1 MDPHERSHTSYIGL
15 GDTPTLFVATLQKS
29 TMFLNRERCAVVN
42 HGLTPDYPLEDAFAV
57 YLMLEPM
64 ASWKMWC
71 DGKPR
76 SVAEHGAGEIVI
88 YNLDQL
94 WRAHMHERFDCLHIH
109 VARAALDEI
118 AWEAGTKPIENL
130 FCPPHENTPDPVV
143 HALGTSLL
151 PMLEHPER
159 ASQLFVEHVSYA
171 MNHHLAVTYGKMQ
184 PRMARM
190 AGGLSPW
197 QLRRATD
204 YLIERLNGQISLL
217 ELANDCGLSRSHFSR
232 AFKRSTGRAPHQ
244 WLSEKRLDRAKD
256 LLVNTELPLADI
268 AIECGY
274 ADQSHF
280 SRTFSARTCA
290 TPSQFRRIRSPKRTV
305 VAVAGKASAEGW
317 PLR

>member
-1 MDPHERSHTSYIGL
+1 MDSRERSHTSYIGL
-15 GDTPTLFVATLQKS
+15 TDTPTLFVTTLQKS
-29 TMFLNRERCAVVN
+29 TMFLNRERCTVPN

-76 SVAEHGAGEIVI
+76 PVAEHKAGEIVI

-109 VARAALDEI
+109 VARGALDEI
-118 AWEAGTKPIENL
+118 AWEAGTKPIQDL

-151 PMLEHPER
+151 PALEHPER

-171 MNHHLAVTYGKMQ
+171 MNLHLATVYGKMQ
-184 PRMARM
+184 ARATRL
-190 AGGLSPW
+190 AGALSPW
-197 QLRRATD
+197 QMRRATD
-204 YLIERLNGQISLL
+204 YLIERLNGQVSLL
-217 ELANDCGLSRSHFSR
+217 ELAQYCGLSRSHFSR

-244 WLSEKRLDRAKD
+244 WLAEKRVERAKD
-256 LLVNTELPLADI
+256 LLVNTTLSLADI
-268 AIECGY
+268 AIRCGY

-280 SRTFSARTCA
+280 SRAFTARASA
-290 TPSQFRRIRSPKRTV
+290 TPSQFRRTRSPKRRV
-305 VAVAGKASAEGW
+305 VTVAGGAYAEAGS
-317 PLR
+317 